1 MWSIATATPHIF
13 LSLQRSLYLLFLSF
27 QIVLLLIQI
36 IALFTKFFHAFQ
48 LRPHSFPAIRLYLFI
63 FPGQITDCIIVL
75 LYLFRQTYP
84 VYQILHF
91 LIRFVKVCICH
102 NFSTQPYHNFLFH
115 IRHIQSI
122 LTFLSAH
129 FKGTFR
135 AFICPFCLF

>member
-13 LSLQRSLYLLFLSF
+13 YRSNALSICCFCPFKSFCFSYRLLRSLQSS
-27 QIVLLLIQI
+27 
-36 IALFTKFFHAFQ
+36 HAFQ

-91 LIRFVKVCICH
+91 LIRFVKVCICYD
-102 NFSTQPYHNFLFH
+102 FSTQPYHNFLFH
-115 IRHIQSI
+115 IRHIHQSP
-122 LTFLSAH
+122 FLSAH
-129 FKGTFR
+129 FIGTFWT
-135 AFICPFCLF
+135 FLCPFCLF